1 MAKYDEIKKNFILCS
16 MIKNDKDN
24 SVTIGRSI
32 EDIVEI
38 LGESILS
45 NCDLSKRVNLL
56 FNKRTDEITDIINK
70 LMSSKYLDYTEDGEN
85 IYPTSD
91 GINYFNNIA
100 YESLPIDLQIIAQEN
115 SQILYSK

>member
-1 MAKYDEIKKNFILCS
+1 MDNYDKIKENFVLCS

-24 SVTIGRSI
+24 SVPIKRNI
-32 EDIVEI
+32 EEIIEI
-38 LGESILS
+38 LGESVLS
-45 NCDLSKRVNLL
+45 NCDLSKKVNLL
-56 FNKRTDEITDIINK
+56 FEKNTDDIPYIINK
-70 LMSSKYLDYTEDGEN
+70 LLFSNYLGYTEDGES
-85 IYPTSD
+85 IYPTFD